1 MQRVV
6 ASKLLNRRVDVLI
19 VWTWKWCSTVRPPRV
34 LFFFSFFFESF
45 CLNGRRCVRV
55 RVIFLRQSALK
66 RCGWKKK
73 PRGSASER
81 GITRLCNQTLSTK
94 RRTFPV
100 RRPLWAFQPLT
111 LFFFLK
117 RESTK
122 LFYFYSTICKLE
134 MKRQVKSTELSTILT
149 LSFKVFWQQNA
160 KFTKLMKWGHSTA
173 SIIRLTKWKQVC
185 AASDAV
191 GTGNWRKRIYNWDI
205 IRQA

>member
-34 LFFFSFFFESF
+34 LFFFFFLFWIVLPEWATVCPCACNLFTAISIEA
-45 CLNGRRCVRV
+45 LRV
-55 RVIFLRQSALK
+55 EKKAPRKRKRTRNNKNLQSDLK
-66 RCGWKKK
+66 HK
-73 PRGSASER
+73 AAHV
-81 GITRLCNQTLSTK
+81 
-94 RRTFPV
+94 F